1 MKLRSLTAAGITL
14 AVTCTTMG
22 LGGAGIASASTT
34 SAKNTKN
41 TRACVQIL
49 QKGKSK
55 PSKPTCYENYRAA
68 IAAATNRGITD
79 APVNAREAATNKTF
93 QARLARLG
101 KAAPKGQAAA
111 TGETPY
117 LLAQLFTEAN
127 FGGTA
132 LVYMGAQSCERDNGT
147 DYQRPYVGDEFND
160 AISAVKTY
168 SDCRA
173 NLHEDRDFQGAN
185 IGWLYGEWSYV
196 GDAMNDR
203 TSSIE
208 LG

>member
-1 MKLRSLTAAGITL
+1 MKVRSLMAAGITL
-14 AVTCTTMG
+14 AVTCTAMG

-34 SAKNTKN
+34 GAKHTK
-41 TRACVQIL
+41 TCVQSL

-68 IAAATNRGITD
+68 IAAATNGGITD
-79 APVNAREAATNKTF
+79 APVNARQASMDKNF
-93 QARLARLG
+93 QARLDRLG
-101 KAAPKGQAAA
+101 KSTPKGRAAV

-117 LLAQLFTEAN
+117 LLAQLFTEGN

-132 LVYMGAQSCERDNGT
+132 LVYMGAQPCERDNGT

-160 AISAVKTY
+160 QISAVKTF

-185 IGWLYGEWSYV
+185 IGWLFGEWSYV

-203 TSSIE
+203 TSSVE

>member
-1 MKLRSLTAAGITL
+1 MKLRSLKAAGITL
-14 AVTCTTMG
+14 AVTCTTLG
-22 LGGAGIASASTT
+22 LGGVGIASASTT
-34 SAKNTKN
+34 DTKP
-41 TRACVQIL
+41 TKACVQTV
-49 QKGKSK
+49 QAGKSK
-55 PSKPTCYENYRAA
+55 PSKPTCYPNYRAA
-68 IAAATNRGITD
+68 IAAATHGGITD
-79 APVNAREAATNKTF
+79 APVSAQQAAMNKNF

-101 KAAPKGQAAA
+101 KSAPQGKAAA

-117 LLAQLFTEAN
+117 LLAQFYTEAN
-127 FGGTA
+127 YGGTA
-132 LVYMGAQSCERDNGT
+132 LVYMGAGACERDNGT

-160 AISAVKTY
+160 AISSLKTY

-185 IGWLYGEWSYV
+185 IGWLYGEWDYV